1 MKLLKREEVEN
12 KYKWNLKSIIKDEE
26 DLQEKSKEIEKL
38 LKEVTK
44 YKGKIMESPTTLLE
58 FLELNDKLSRLVGLL
73 YVYVSLKLDEDTTDT
88 ASQETKEKI
97 EKLIETVEENTTFI
111 MPELLNSS
119 YDQVL
124 KYIKENNKLELYTFD
139 LEKAFRRKEH
149 ILSEEKENLLTKA
162 SINLYNSSNIFYYL
176 NNSDIK
182 LGSIKNEKDEEVEL
196 TSSNYHIYIESKE
209 RNIRKTAFETLH
221 TFWDNHKNTV
231 SAIYKA
237 KLGEVEFN
245 RDLRNYGSALEMYL
259 FSDKISVNVYKNLI
273 ETVHKNLDKMYEY
286 QNLRKKLLG
295 VEELHMYDIYAPI
308 IDIPE
313 KSYTFEEAK
322 NIILE
327 ALKPLGETYI
337 KDLTKSFDNNWIDI
351 YPNIG
356 KRSGAYQ
363 WGSYDSEPRVL
374 LNFMGTI
381 GDVST
386 TAHELGHAMHS
397 YYSNKHQEYVYS
409 SYPIFLAEIA
419 STVNEVLLNDY
430 LYKQAKTKEEK
441 CYYLNE
447 LIDLIKSTVF
457 RQTMFAEFESI
468 MHEKYQNKETITEKD
483 LSNTYYNL
491 NKLYFGENVI
501 SDNLIRYEWE
511 RIPHF
516 YTPFYVYK
524 YATGLSSAVCIAYNI
539 INKKEGSLEKYLNF
553 LKSGCSKYPLDILI
567 DTGVDLISGY
577 PIEETLKIFGE
588 KVNEL
593 KELTKWGKM
602 EYKELRKKFRILCKK
617 EKRTCYNFIFLGS
630 FLAILGFITAIIT
643 LILAKRFIIKYP
655 AYQYLF
661 GVGSV
666 FAIVGLVLYFIGAI
680 TFNNDLKNI
689 IKIMKERNDE

>member
-1 MKLLKREEVEN
+1 MKILKRIEVESKN
-12 KYKWNLKSIIKDEE
+12 KWDLTSIIKDEK
-26 DLQEKSKEIEKL
+26 DLTDKSSELEKL
-38 LKEVTK
+38 LKEVTE
-44 YKGKIMESPTTLLE
+44 YKEKIMKSPTTLLD
-58 FLELNDKLSRLVGLL
+58 FLKLNDKLSRLVDLL
-73 YVYVSLKLDEDTTDT
+73 YVYVSLRLDEDTTNT
-88 ASQETKEKI
+88 LSQETKEKI

-111 MPELLNSS
+111 MPELLSSS
-119 YDQVL
+119 YEQVL
-124 KYIKENNKLELYTFD
+124 KYIKENKELELYKFD

-149 ILSEEKENLLTKA
+149 ILDEKTEQLLTKA
-162 SINLYNSSNIFYYL
+162 SINLNNSSNIFYYL

-182 LGSIKNEKDEEVEL
+182 LGNIKDEKNNEVEL
-196 TSSNYHIYIESKE
+196 TSSNYHLFIESKN
-209 RNIRKTAFETLH
+209 RNVRKEAFETLH
-221 TFWDNHKNTV
+221 TFWASHKNTV

-259 FSDKISVNVYKNLI
+259 FSDKISVDVYENLI
-273 ETVHKNLDKMYEY
+273 NTVHSNLDKMYEY
-286 QNLRKKLLG
+286 QSLRKKLLN
-295 VEELHMYDIYAPI
+295 VDELHMYDIYAPI
-308 IDIPE
+308 IDIQE
-313 KSYTFEEAK
+313 KSYTFEETRK
-322 NIILE
+322 IIME

-337 KDLTKSFDNNWIDI
+337 KDLSQAFSDNWIDV

-356 KRSGAYQ
+356 KRTGAYQ
-363 WGSYDSEPRVL
+363 WGCYDSKPRVL
-374 LNFMGTI
+374 LNFMGTAR
-381 GDVST
+381 DVST

-397 YYSNKHQEYVYS
+397 YYSNKHQEYIYS

-430 LYKQAKTKEEK
+430 MCKNAKTKEEK
-441 CYYLNE
+441 CYFLNE

-468 MHEKYQNKETITEKD
+468 MHKKYQNKETITEKD
-483 LSNTYYNL
+483 LSATYYNL
-491 NKLYFGENVI
+491 NKLYFGEDVI
-501 SDNLIRYEWE
+501 SDDLIRYEWE

-539 INKKEGSLEKYLNF
+539 INKTEGSLENYLNF

-577 PIEETLKIFGE
+577 PIEETLKVFGE

-602 EYKELRKKFRILCKK
+602 EYKELRKKFRLLCKK
-617 EKRTCYNFIFLGS
+617 EKRSCYNFIFLGA
-630 FLAILGFITAIIT
+630 FLAILGFITALIT
-643 LILAKRFIIKYP
+643 FILAKRYIIKYP

-661 GVGSV
+661 GIGSV
-666 FAIVGLVLYFIGAI
+666 FAIIGLVLYFIGENI
-680 TFNNDLKNI
+680 FNNELKKLTI
-689 IKIMKERNDE
+689 MMKERKNE